1 MGLGLTGNLKITIT
15 SHYILPSISVCAGW
29 VLNILIKQ
37 QESAS
42 SPVTNDYL
50 SGQYCCSNWHP
61 DAVMKLYEALL
72 KEWTVTGNSQ
82 QKFKGKY
89 QFATHENDQRLHT
102 ELCPLGLGAGLRFP
116 LLFQSQDV
124 NFIYLQPPQI
134 HRVTGL

>member
-15 SHYILPSISVCAGW
+15 SHYILPSVSG

-42 SPVTNDYL
+42 CPDTDDHL
-50 SGQYCCSNWHP
+50 AGQYCCSNWHP
-61 DAVMKLYEALL
+61 DAVMKLHEALL
-72 KEWTVTGNSQ
+72 KERTVTGNSQ

-89 QFATHENDQRLHT
+89 HFATHENDQRLHT
-102 ELCPLGLGAGLRFP
+102 ELCPLGLGAGFRFA

-124 NFIYLQPPQI
+124 NLNYLQPP
-134 HRVTGL
+134 